1 VRAIPRGNRNL
12 ELLESV
18 ELPAGGIV
26 SITIDMPDTDVR
38 EISPAA
44 LPVRDMGAM
53 TGSLDRDEIYGDR
66 NS

>member
-1 VRAIPRGNRNL
+1 MRAIPRGNRNL

-26 SITIDMPDTDVR
+26 SITIDMPDT
-38 EISPAA
+38 EAHESPPAA
-44 LPVRDMGAM
+44 LSVRDMGAM
-53 TGSLDRDEIYGDR
+53 TGSLTRDEIYGDR